1 MSEGSCLC
9 GGVTFEVR
17 GGILNPRYC
26 HCANCRKFAGTAP
39 AAWAMVRTEDF
50 VLTSP
55 EAHVTRYD
63 SGGGLRVFCATCG
76 SSLWYEPKGL
86 DEYRGVALGA
96 FDSGHV
102 PAPTMHLWTKSKASW
117 VSIADGL
124 TQHETFPAT
133 R

>member
-1 MSEGSCLC
+1 
-9 GGVTFEVR
+9 
-17 GGILNPRYC
+17 
-26 HCANCRKFAGTAP
+26 
-39 AAWAMVRTEDF
+39 MVRTEDF

-63 SGGGLRVFCATCG
+63 SGGGLRAFCATCG

-96 FDSGHV
+96 FDAGHV

-117 VSIADGL
+117 VSISDGL
-124 TQHETFPAT
+124 TQHETFPA
-133 R
+133 RR